1 VLNLTKNY
9 RQTITAC
16 AIFILL
22 LQSHKAWTIVM
33 RHDVDPAEYLLD
45 IQDYQSTIV
54 IPGCSATLIAPRW
67 ILTAAHCVYPSNT
80 EGSKAGDEITL
91 LDQVITIEAIH
102 SHPEH
107 TQEGTLKHD
116 IALIELIEPSLS
128 ILPTP
133 IYEKGDE
140 LGQQMKLAGY
150 GVVADGVQGIYDR
163 CFPCALRG
171 ADNKVE
177 EVNDYQLR
185 FRFDSPDGGNSL
197 PLEGVGAG
205 GDSGGP
211 VFIETD
217 NGRYVAGV
225 SSFGSRRY
233 NEFDN
238 YTRVSK
244 ELNWLAEIMAAD
256 YQGSYSGP
264 LYSEVAQEENSMTTN
279 SGGSFGIIILIGT
292 MVMLRYRKVVLVSIS
307 VFKS

>member
-1 VLNLTKNY
+1 MSVFFL
-9 RQTITAC
+9 
-16 AIFILL
+16 LL
-22 LQSHKAWTIVM
+22 LQSSNVWSIVM

-54 IPGCSATLIAPRW
+54 IPGCTATLIAPRW
-67 ILTAAHCVYPSNT
+67 IMTAAHCVYPSNA
-80 EGSKAGDEITL
+80 EGSKAGGKITL
-91 LDQVITIEAIH
+91 LDQDITIQAVY
-102 SHPEH
+102 SHPDH

-128 ILPTP
+128 ILPTA
-133 IYEKGDE
+133 IYEKEDE

-163 CFPCALRG
+163 CFPCDLRG
-171 ADNKVE
+171 ADNIVE

-185 FRFDSPDGGNSL
+185 FRFDAPDEGNSL

-225 SSFGSRRY
+225 SSFGSRKY

-244 ELNWLAEIMAAD
+244 ELNWLAEVMAAD

-264 LYSEVAQEENSMTTN
+264 LYSEVAQEDKPTST
-279 SGGSFGIIILIGT
+279 SGGGSFGLIILIGI
-292 MVMLRYRKVVLVSIS
+292 MVMQRHRKTVLM
-307 VFKS
+307 

>member
-1 VLNLTKNY
+1 MSVFFL
-9 RQTITAC
+9 
-16 AIFILL
+16 LL
-22 LQSHKAWTIVM
+22 LQSSNVWSIVM

-54 IPGCSATLIAPRW
+54 IPGCTATLIAPRW
-67 ILTAAHCVYPSNT
+67 IMTAAHCVYPSNA
-80 EGSKAGDEITL
+80 EGSKAGDKITL
-91 LDQVITIEAIH
+91 LDQDITIQAVY
-102 SHPEH
+102 SHPDH

-128 ILPTP
+128 ILPTA
-133 IYEKGDE
+133 IYEKEDE

-163 CFPCALRG
+163 CFPCDLRG
-171 ADNKVE
+171 ADNIVE

-185 FRFDSPDGGNSL
+185 FRFDAPDEGNSL

-225 SSFGSRRY
+225 SSFGSRKY

-244 ELNWLAEIMAAD
+244 ELNWLAEVMAAD

-279 SGGSFGIIILIGT
+279 SGGSFGLVILIGI
-292 MVMLRYRKVVLVSIS
+292 MVIPRCRKVALI
-307 VFKS
+307 